1 MKARNS
7 SLGCLSS
14 VIGEYL
20 SLRADDFKRNI
31 ISGLSIGFSRM
42 LAILLITL
50 FLFTVCSVFAF
61 ALILI
66 VGEAI
71 GSLAVAALIVGGFYF
86 IVATILFA
94 LRKRLF
100 LNMFTSLFT
109 EIVDMNSPTDRW
121 KSLLLILVRNLRSSL
136 EGGDDEEG

>member
-20 SLRADDFKRNI
+20 SLRTDDFKRNI
-31 ISGLSIGFSRM
+31 ISGLSIGFSRI
-42 LAILLITL
+42 LAILLVVM
-50 FLFTVCSVFAF
+50 FLFMVFSVLAF

-136 EGGDDEEG
+136 ESGDDEEG